1 MTSKHHS
8 GGYMPRKPSSASKT
22 SLYRLRIAP
31 TEELV
36 SGAKS
41 DYVDRDEFTQKDVLI
56 GDRQA
61 LIIYGQIPNE
71 SPDWLDH
78 VQSLTSFRPSSR
90 NDTSASLLLVR
101 LTDSDEYCYGL
112 SWGMGHLMVDG
123 DRMDDGFGLRFALRR
138 ADSKQISALTAHALD
153 TLPRTARLSVLGGT
167 AISSFG
173 LEEIGEVV
181 SRIVG
186 KIPADGFSSDR
197 SDNPTF
203 ISIKGADALS
213 VPLGREPG
221 RALADLRLID
231 STIRNEEPAE
241 GLEHLE
247 NTKPLRPG
255 HPRIEQL
262 ERVFSEHVADLTTIG
277 RLALCWP
284 AEWNEEVGEAASYRV
299 TGLRSNN
306 FLVADLELEDLIDP
320 VAEMVDSDK
329 LEKLRRID
337 VQGLSD
343 DGGAI
348 SRKISADKWLAFECD
363 LDSERYVMQRGRW
376 YNVGG
381 AYLRMLDEK
390 IDRILATQS
399 SVTLPPWPKQNKVRQ
414 RTGQS
419 YVGRAVESAYNEWTA
434 TNSPDLLC
442 MDRRM
447 IRTEQHPSGFESCDL
462 LTLDGSLIHIKHLD
476 DSVSASHLFNQAIVS
491 AEALRRQ
498 VDARDTF
505 RIRVEE
511 LSKGTHVLPLDYRPS
526 RVILAFSGGGAIAE
540 SIFTFS
546 KIALARCAQ
555 RLGDL
560 EIRLEIARLS
570 ESDDILPLG

>member
-1 MTSKHHS
+1 M
-8 GGYMPRKPSSASKT
+8 
-22 SLYRLRIAP
+22 I
-31 TEELV
+31 
-36 SGAKS
+36 
-41 DYVDRDEFTQKDVLI
+41 
-56 GDRQA
+56 
-61 LIIYGQIPNE
+61 
-71 SPDWLDH
+71 
-78 VQSLTSFRPSSR
+78 
-90 NDTSASLLLVR
+90 
-101 LTDSDEYCYGL
+101 DSE
-112 SWGMGHLMVDG
+112 
-123 DRMDDGFGLRFALRR
+123 RMDDGFGLRFALRR

-167 AISSFG
+167 AINSFG

-186 KIPADGFSSDR
+186 KIPAEGFSSDR
-197 SDNPTF
+197 PNSPTY
-203 ISIKGADALS
+203 ISVKGADALS

-221 RALADLRLID
+221 HALSDLRLID

-255 HPRIEQL
+255 HPRIEHL
-262 ERVFSEHVADLTTIG
+262 ERIFSEHVAELTTVG

-284 AEWNEEVGEAASYRV
+284 AEWNEEVGEAASYRI
-299 TGLRSNN
+299 TGLRSGN
-306 FLVADLELEDLIDP
+306 FSVSDLQLDDLIEP
-320 VAEMVDSDK
+320 VAEMADADK
-329 LEKLRRID
+329 LGRLRRID

-343 DGGAI
+343 GGGAI

-363 LDSERYVMQRGRW
+363 VESERFVMQRGRW

-381 AYLRMLDEK
+381 ADLRLLDEK
-390 IDRILATQS
+390 VERVLAVRS
-399 SVTLPPWPKQNKVRQ
+399 DVALPSWPKQNKVRQ
-414 RTGQS
+414 RTGLP
-419 YVGRAVESAYNEWTA
+419 YVGRATESAFNEWA
-434 TNSPDLLC
+434 ADNSPELLC
-442 MDRRM
+442 MDRRL

-462 LTLDGSLIHIKHLD
+462 VTLAGTLIHVKHLD

-498 VDARDTF
+498 VDARDKF
-505 RIRVEE
+505 RLQVEQ
-511 LSKGTHVLPLDYRPS
+511 LSQGAHVLPVDYRLT
-526 RVILAFSGGGAIAE
+526 RVVLAFSGGGAISG

-555 RLGDL
+555 RLGEL

-570 ESDDILPLG
+570 ESDEILPP